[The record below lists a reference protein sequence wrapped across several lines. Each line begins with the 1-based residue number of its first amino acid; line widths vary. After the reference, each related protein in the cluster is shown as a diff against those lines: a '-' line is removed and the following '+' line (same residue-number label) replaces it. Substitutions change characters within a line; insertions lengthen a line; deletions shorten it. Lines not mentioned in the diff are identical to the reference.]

1 MKINKRIGIV
11 GKGFVGSAV
20 QFGFSPSVG
29 VDAEVKVYDKD
40 PNKSTHTLQEV
51 VLGSDIIFL
60 SVPTPSNKDGS
71 INLDIVKS
79 ILNDINE
86 IYSET
91 VNSIILL
98 RSTVIPGT
106 TRKLQQKY
114 PKLRI
119 VFNPEFLTE
128 RAANFD
134 FINQSRFVVGGDPA
148 DVVEVSEL
156 FRKRFGKSMSIIET
170 NSETAEL
177 IKYMTNTFFATK
189 ISFLNDMKLLS
200 DKCGAIW
207 EHAVEGFVRD
217 GRIGHSHLSVPGHD
231 GRYGFGGS
239 CFPKDIQALI
249 NYAND
254 LGVDMNVLSGVWKTN
269 LEVRPERDWE
279 QLKGRSIVDE

>member
-170 NSETAEL
+170 NYETAEL

-217 GRIGHSHLSVPGHD
+217 GRVGHSHLSVPGHD

>member
-217 GRIGHSHLSVPGHD
+217 GRVGHSHLSVPGHD

>member
-1 MKINKRIGIV
+1 MKIDKHIGII
-11 GKGFVGSAV
+11 GSGFVGNAV
-20 QFGFSPSVG
+20 RYGFSPNVG
-29 VDAEVKVYDKD
+29 VDAKIRVYDKN
-40 PNKSTHTLQEV
+40 PSKSLHTLEEV
-51 VLGSDIIFL
+51 VIESDIIFL
-60 SVPTPSNKDGS
+60 SVPTPSNKDGT
-71 INLDIVKS
+71 INVDIVDEA
-79 ILNDINE
+79 LNDMNV
-86 IYSET
+86 YAAS
-91 VNSIILL
+91 VDNIILL
-98 RSTVIPGT
+98 RSTVVPGT
-106 TRKLQQKY
+106 TRKLQEKY
-114 PKLRI
+114 SNLRI

-128 RAANFD
+128 RSANFD
-134 FINQSRFVVGGDPA
+134 FINQTRFILGGNLD
-148 DVVEVSEL
+148 DIKEVSEL
-156 FRKRFGKSMSIIET
+156 FRQRFGNTVSIIET
-170 NSETAEL
+170 NYETAEL

-217 GRIGHSHLSVPGHD
+217 GRVGHSHLSVPGHD

>member
-106 TRKLQQKY
+106 TRKLQEKY

-134 FINQSRFVVGGDPA
+134 FINQSRFVVGGNLD
-148 DVVEVSEL
+148 DVLEVSEL

-170 NSETAEL
+170 NFETAEL

-207 EHAVEGFVRD
+207 EDTIEGFK
-217 GRIGHSHLSVPGHD
+217 LS
-231 GRYGFGGS
+231 
-239 CFPKDIQALI
+239 QLI
-249 NYAND
+249 FSFFFT
-254 LGVDMNVLSGVWKTN
+254 LKKFSETKTSSTPSRLSRFFIK
-269 LEVRPERDWE
+269 
-279 QLKGRSIVDE
+279 

>member
-1 MKINKRIGIV
+1 
-11 GKGFVGSAV
+11 
-20 QFGFSPSVG
+20 
-29 VDAEVKVYDKD
+29 
-40 PNKSTHTLQEV
+40 
-51 VLGSDIIFL
+51 
-60 SVPTPSNKDGS
+60 
-71 INLDIVKS
+71 
-79 ILNDINE
+79 
-86 IYSET
+86 
-91 VNSIILL
+91 
-98 RSTVIPGT
+98 
-106 TRKLQQKY
+106 
-114 PKLRI
+114 
-119 VFNPEFLTE
+119 
-128 RAANFD
+128 
-134 FINQSRFVVGGDPA
+134 
-148 DVVEVSEL
+148 
-156 FRKRFGKSMSIIET
+156 MSIIET

-217 GRIGHSHLSVPGHD
+217 GRVGHSHLSVPGHD